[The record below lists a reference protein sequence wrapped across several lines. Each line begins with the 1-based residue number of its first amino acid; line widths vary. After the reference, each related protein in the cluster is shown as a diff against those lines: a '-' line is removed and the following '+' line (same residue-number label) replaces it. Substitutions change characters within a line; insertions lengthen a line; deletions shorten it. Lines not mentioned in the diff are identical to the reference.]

1 MSVVRAVGGG
11 LSHIYHI
18 PANVVLYYIYVNTVQ
33 LVLYTRLCYCEFT
46 ANTLNALDKK
56 LTTIGVFLDLSKA
69 FDTID
74 HNILLKKLEYYG
86 IRGLALE
93 WFRSYLSDRSQYVIF
108 KETDSDLMDIQW
120 GVPQGSVL
128 GPLLFIIYTNDLPIS
143 LKHSKCILFAD
154 DTTIYYSAKELT
166 DIYNKINYDLAAT
179 ADWFKANKLTLNI
192 SKTNYAIFSG
202 SIDAHSMNLSLQI
215 GNEYILSKVQH
226 VKFLGIIIDDKRP
239 VGLIAPPFIISF
251 LAI

>member
-1 MSVVRAVGGG
+1 MQDT
-11 LSHIYHI
+11 
-18 PANVVLYYIYVNTVQ
+18 LYSSQYGFRPKHSTINAI
-33 LVLYTRLCYCEFT
+33 CEFT

-56 LTTIGVFLDLSKA
+56 LTTIGVFLDLSKS

-74 HNILLKKLEYYG
+74 HNMLLKKLEYYG

-93 WFRSYLSDRSQYVIF
+93 WFRNYLSDRTQYVIF

-128 GPLLFIIYTNDLPIS
+128 GPLLFIMYTNDLPIS
-143 LKHSKCILFAD
+143 LRHSKCILFAD
-154 DTTIYYSAKELT
+154 DTTIYYSAKELPIYTTKLTMILQQQLT
-166 DIYNKINYDLAAT
+166 DWT
-179 ADWFKANKLTLNI
+179 ANKLTLNI

-215 GNEYILSKVQH
+215 GNEYISKVQH
-226 VKFLGIIIDDKRP
+226 VTFLGVIIDEKLNWNKHIENCKNKLSS
-239 VGLIAPPFIISF
+239 GAY
-251 LAI
+251 AIN

>member
-1 MSVVRAVGGG
+1 MQDT
-11 LSHIYHI
+11 
-18 PANVVLYYIYVNTVQ
+18 LYSSQYGFRPKHSTINAI
-33 LVLYTRLCYCEFT
+33 CEFT

-74 HNILLKKLEYYG
+74 HNILLMKLEYYG

-93 WFRSYLSDRSQYVIF
+93 WFRSCLSDRTQYVTF

-128 GPLLFIIYTNDLPIS
+128 GPLLLIIYTNDLPNS
-143 LKHSKCILFAD
+143 LRHSKCILFAD

-192 SKTNYAIFSG
+192 SKTNYVIFSG
-202 SIDAHSMNLSLQI
+202 SIDAHRMTLSLQI
-215 GNEYILSKVQH
+215 GN
-226 VKFLGIIIDDKRP
+226 
-239 VGLIAPPFIISF
+239 
-251 LAI
+251 

>member
-1 MSVVRAVGGG
+1 MRIYCKYIKCVGQKTD
-11 LSHIYHI
+11 
-18 PANVVLYYIYVNTVQ
+18 N
-33 LVLYTRLCYCEFT
+33 
-46 ANTLNALDKK
+46 DW
-56 LTTIGVFLDLSKA
+56 VFLDLSKA

-93 WFRSYLSDRSQYVIF
+93 WFRSYLSDRTQYVIF

-202 SIDAHSMNLSLQI
+202 SIDAHSMNLS
-215 GNEYILSKVQH
+215 
-226 VKFLGIIIDDKRP
+226 
-239 VGLIAPPFIISF
+239 
-251 LAI
+251 